1 MKIGAAATLEDGLV
15 QALRGL
21 LRLTG
26 ARAAALALVPGRGVP
41 ASVVTAGR
49 SSPALDRWLRD
60 LLAVPV
66 PRPKLGSPPTAP
78 PGWKGPG
85 RPVLLPLPLGPS
97 ARPLGRLLLLAGSG
111 HRGRVQRALTPAI
124 LSELGLAVERL
135 WRLHQRMVRLSVM
148 SETMSLAASTL
159 ALDEVYQAFASAVAR
174 VVDFDSLAVTL
185 IDRKRQEFR
194 VVDVT
199 ARSVPGPVT
208 DTRLPPS
215 ETLVRWVA
223 EHRVSRRV
231 DDLADPSVPSWS
243 RETLPA
249 RGYRSAVVVP
259 LFSGNLVIGTLNLCH
274 RDLRAF
280 GDEDVEILE
289 EVARPLAAAI
299 EQRRLLRET
308 RQREEELGALYRT
321 SQLITSRLYLPAVLE
336 AISRLV
342 TELTGGTGCG
352 IGLLDAEKTRVSHV
366 ATHGFRTD
374 EWRSLT
380 VAVGDGIIGRVAATG
395 LPILTDD
402 IRTDPRS
409 APQDVDEQ
417 EGIRSMLTVPLRMGE
432 DIIGVISAS
441 STGVGAFTPRHQTV
455 LEAFADQAAIAIQQ
469 AQLFEE
475 RLRWGKQMEAL
486 NEAGRVVNRSLD
498 PNDTIRVI
506 LEQARDV
513 LGAESCGLM
522 ALDPEKG
529 ELFSVGSLDLSPEV
543 LGQIRLRVGEG
554 ITGLAVLL
562 RRPVQSADLRN
573 DPRVRFRQ
581 LPGES
586 GLRSMLAVPLLVGDK
601 AIGAITVFRKD
612 IHHFSEN
619 EENLLSAFANQA
631 AMAME
636 HARLFSSVRTYA
648 EEFDVMVEDR
658 TRVLDREKRLVEMIL
673 ETLPLG
679 LYVLD
684 RELWVITVNRA
695 GAQLL
700 PGRPGVGHS
709 FLALIPEA
717 TRARVGEF
725 LRAVFAARQ
734 VRRVEEEMVLD
745 GHARRFRF
753 TAAPLEAEGEQVVHV
768 LLLVEDITR
777 PPAQ

>member
-15 QALRGL
+15 QVLRGL

-26 ARAAALALVPGRGVP
+26 ARAAALALVPGRGVR

-49 SSPALDRWLRD
+49 SSPPLDRWLRD

-85 RPVLLPLPLGPS
+85 RPVLLRLPLGPRT
-97 ARPLGRLLLLAGSG
+97 RPLGRLLLLAGSG
-111 HRGRVQRALTPAI
+111 HGGRVRRALTPAI

-135 WRLHQRMVRLSVM
+135 WRRHQRMVRLSVM
-148 SETMSLAASTL
+148 SETMALAASTL
-159 ALDEVYQAFASAVAR
+159 ALDEVYQAFANAVAR
-174 VVDFDSLAVTL
+174 VVDFDALAVTL
-185 IDRKRQEFR
+185 LDRERQEFR

-231 DDLADPSVPSWS
+231 DDLTGPSVPSWS

-249 RGYRSAVVVP
+249 RGYRYAVVVP

-380 VAVGDGIIGRVAATG
+380 VAIGDGIIGRVAATG

-409 APQDVDEQ
+409 VPRDADEQ
-417 EGIRSMLTVPLRMGE
+417 EGVRSMLTVPLRMGE

-513 LGAESCGLM
+513 LGAESGGLM

-562 RRPVQSADLRN
+562 RRPVQSADLHN

-648 EEFDVMVEDR
+648 EKLDAMVEDR
-658 TRVLDREKRLVEMIL
+658 TRVFDREKRFVEMIL

-684 RELWVITVNRA
+684 RELWVVTVNRA

-700 PGRPGVGHS
+700 PGQPGVGHS

-725 LRAVFAARQ
+725 LRAVFATRQ
-734 VRRVEEEMVLD
+734 LRRVEEEVVLD
-745 GHARRFRF
+745 GHAERVRL
-753 TAAPLEAEGEQVVHV
+753 TAAPLEAEREQVVHI
-768 LLLVEDITR
+768 LLLVEELAR
-777 PPAQ
+777 PPAP